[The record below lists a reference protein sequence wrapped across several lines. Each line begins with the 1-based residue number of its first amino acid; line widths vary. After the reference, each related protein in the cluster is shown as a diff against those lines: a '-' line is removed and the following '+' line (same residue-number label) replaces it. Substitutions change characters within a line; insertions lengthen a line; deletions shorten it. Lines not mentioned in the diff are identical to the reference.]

1 MLDNDNI
8 SANNNEELNDV
19 AENDVSA
26 ENIDSDDIVSE
37 QSKAQPPCPVSTPK
51 KHTVISAILDY
62 TEIFVF
68 SISLVVILFSFFFR
82 ICTVDGPSME
92 KTLFNGEKLLIS
104 DVAYEPK
111 RGDVIVFHQTGA
123 LNEAV
128 VKRVIATGGET
139 IDIDFHTWT
148 VTITDIDG
156 NTFTL
161 DEPYMNLD
169 DEYPLLTSDLEF
181 PFVVPEGQL
190 FVMGDNRNRS
200 SDSRGTKIGLV
211 DERRVLG
218 KVICRISPLDK
229 FGAIK

>member
-1 MLDNDNI
+1 MPDNDNVSQNNQIELDNI
-8 SANNNEELNDV
+8 S
-19 AENDVSA
+19 ENDLSA
-26 ENIDSDDIVSE
+26 ESISSDASDVENS
-37 QSKAQPPCPVSTPK
+37 SAPCPSKPK
-51 KHTVISAILDY
+51 KRSSAISAILDV

-68 SISLVVILFSFFFR
+68 SISIVVLIFSFFFR

-92 KTLFNGEKLLIS
+92 KTLFNGEKLLVS

-111 RGDVIVFHQTGA
+111 RGDIIIFHQTGS

-139 IDIDFHTWT
+139 IDIDFKTWT
-148 VTITDIDG
+148 VTITDKNGDV
-156 NTFTL
+156 FVL

-169 DEYPLLTSDLEF
+169 DSYPLLTSELEF
-181 PFVVPEGQL
+181 PYLVPEGQL

-200 SDSRGTKIGLV
+200 ADSRGSRIGLV

-218 KVICRISPLDK
+218 RVICRIAPIDK
-229 FGAIK
+229 FGAVE